1 MCIRDR
7 SILVAGAMI
16 LNLFVAGFSGVIVPI
31 IMKKM
36 NLDPAASSAVVV
48 TTFTDIAGVLLYMGL
63 ATFIILGI

>member
-1 MCIRDR
+1 
-7 SILVAGAMI
+7 MI

-31 IMKKM
+31 VMKKM

-63 ATFIILGI
+63 ATLIILGI